1 MSRRLLSFISEFIV
15 VFTHI
20 KLLLYIYEEDIKKV
34 SSGSTNHIIFGDF
47 FLQANSL
54 KLEKVSPIFSI
65 FFVRFLCPS
74 LPCVIID
81 DRKNFQCVQI
91 KS

>member
-1 MSRRLLSFISEFIV
+1 MNVNGDETIHFKNISVKGSGLGTLLKEVMSRRLLSFISEFIV

-47 FLQANSL
+47 FCRQTH
-54 KLEKVSPIFSI
+54 
-65 FFVRFLCPS
+65 
-74 LPCVIID
+74 
-81 DRKNFQCVQI
+81 
-91 KS
+91 